1 MRKTLAIV
9 SSISLIALSLA
20 GCISSDLGSGC
31 EFGSGVPPKG
41 DEKLVAS
48 TAVLLQVSEDFPS
61 AERAIAQSEEL
72 SALFPSKEAEAP
84 LEFSIVVADGA
95 PRSVYKNWVS
105 LERDKLETETDL
117 KQKSIR
123 AKNSIAKVYE
133 CLFDEAQ
140 PLGSLKDNVDL
151 IAALDAAAST
161 LSDSNSRHIFIF
173 SNGLQT
179 AGTPNM
185 SKVFPESTQDVDQI
199 LDKLEEAQALP
210 NLDGIT
216 VSWDGLGQQTDGRQ
230 ALEQQSLNI
239 LRYFWQ
245 QLIARSGGTPP
256 EEFGLASYGTEA
268 PANAPASGPIAPIA
282 KICLFTLGETSGF
295 AFKPDSSEF
304 LDRGLAVSG
313 AEQIAAQILSSGCG
327 DEELSVTGFTASGS
341 SKEEFEKSGP
351 DLELSRERAEAFAA
365 LLRERGINVT
375 EVIGGGKGPI
385 VDWDSNGKFVEE
397 LGKQNRI
404 VRIEAVG

>member
-1 MRKTLAIV
+1 MT
-9 SSISLIALSLA
+9 
-20 GCISSDLGSGC
+20 
-31 EFGSGVPPKG
+31 PKG
-41 DEKLVAS
+41 DAKLVAS
-48 TAVLLQVSEDFPS
+48 SAVVVQVSDDFPS
-61 AERAIAQSEEL
+61 AERAIAQSEEF
-72 SALFPSKEAEAP
+72 SGLFPSRASDAP
-84 LEFSIVVADGA
+84 IEFSIVVADSA
-95 PRSVYKNWVS
+95 PRPVYKNWVF
-105 LERDKLETETDL
+105 LEPEKLETDTDL
-117 KQKSIR
+117 MQKSRR
-123 AKNSIAKVYE
+123 AKNAVSKVYE
-133 CLFDEAQ
+133 CLFETAE
-140 PLGSLKDNVDL
+140 PLGSLKENVDL
-151 IAALDAAAST
+151 IAALGTAAST
-161 LSDSNSRHIFIF
+161 LSEAESRRIFVF

-185 SKVFPESTQDVDQI
+185 SKVFPTSTDDVDRI

-245 QLIARSGGTPP
+245 QLISRSGGTPP
-256 EEFGLASYGTEA
+256 KEFGLASYGTEA
-268 PANAPASGPIAPIA
+268 PANAPASGTIAPIA

-304 LDRGLAVSG
+304 LDRGLAVAG

-341 SKEEFEKSGP
+341 SKEEFEKNGP
-351 DLELSRERAEAFAA
+351 DLELSKERAEAFAA
-365 LLRERGINVT
+365 LLRERGINVI

-385 VDWDSNGKFVEE
+385 VDWDSKGNFVEE
-397 LGKQNRI
+397 LGKLNRI